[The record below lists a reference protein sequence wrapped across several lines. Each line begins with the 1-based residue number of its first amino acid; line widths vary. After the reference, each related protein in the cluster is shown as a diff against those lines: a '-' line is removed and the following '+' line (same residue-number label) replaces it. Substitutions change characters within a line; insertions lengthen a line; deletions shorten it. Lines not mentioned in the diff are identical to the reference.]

1 MDTRASA
8 TVSPVADPQVRAILH
23 KLLDARAGTATAAE
37 MLDVVFDGRG
47 HDSPFGRSFLAALLS
62 DDPRF
67 REDDGLWHLVEEHV
81 LDADLST
88 APFVV
93 VDLET
98 TGHRP
103 DDGGVTEIGAIRLE
117 GLREVA
123 RFETLVHP
131 GRSIPSFVTKLTGIS
146 DAMVANSPPLA
157 DVIGGFAEFADGAV
171 LVAHNA
177 AFDARLLDHA
187 CRRWLGRP
195 LGLPTLCTVKL
206 AQRLMPEQRRTSL
219 EALSEHFG
227 LADGKRHRA
236 MADAERTVDLLE
248 RFVPMLR
255 ERGATRVQHLIEAQ
269 EDPVTPRRLEIRV
282 RQADLEDLP
291 DAPGVYRLV
300 GREEES
306 LFVGRAA
313 NLRER
318 VLQYFLD
325 VDHMSERQLGMVAK
339 TYEVAFTRCGSPL
352 EAALLEAAEVH
363 RLEPVYNR
371 GDRHLPRSSF
381 VKVTVRSPLA
391 RVFVAG
397 RVSADG
403 ALYIGPLRGRA
414 FADDAAELVAAAFR
428 LRTCP
433 GALRPDPGYQ
443 PCPLGP
449 SGRCSS
455 PCNASVAVPEYAT
468 QIEALDRCLRS
479 RFGPR
484 ELMAAAG
491 VVSGAADYGRLQ
503 AAARRLERL
512 ASRSHWLVNAL
523 HYLAVAPSADGRG
536 LFVAA
541 VVAGRCIGTWT
552 VPDDASVEVVLF
564 DVRRMWDG
572 QQPPR
577 DELPTA
583 DASTIL
589 AVWLQEADPAG
600 SESLIA
606 LEEGDEASL
615 EAARNRLVAML
626 HDRQGQSP
634 TPTTGGRGVAR

>member
-1 MDTRASA
+1 MRA
-8 TVSPVADPQVRAILH
+8 TLHQLLVARGGA
-23 KLLDARAGTATAAE
+23 ATAAE
-37 MLDVVFDGRG
+37 MLDLVFDGRG
-47 HDSPFGRSFLAALLS
+47 HDSLFGRNFLAALLA

-67 REDDGLWHLVEEHV
+67 REDDGLWRLVEEHV
-81 LDADLST
+81 LDADLAT

-93 VDLET
+93 VDLES

-117 GLREVA
+117 GLREVG

-146 DAMVANSPPLA
+146 DAMVAGAPPLG
-157 DVIGGFAEFADGAV
+157 DVIGRFAEFASGAV

-177 AFDARLLDHA
+177 SFDARLLDHA
-187 CRRWLGRP
+187 SRRWLGRP

-236 MADAERTVDLLE
+236 MADAERTVDLLA

-255 ERGATRVQHLIEAQ
+255 ERGATRVHHLIEAQ
-269 EDPVTPRRLEIRV
+269 EDPVAPRRLEVRV
-282 RQADLEDLP
+282 RQADLEELP
-291 DAPGVYRLV
+291 EGPGVYRLI
-300 GREEES
+300 GREEEP
-306 LFVGRAA
+306 LFVGRAT

-325 VDHMSERQLGMVAK
+325 VDHMSDRQLGMVAK

-352 EAALLEAAEVH
+352 EAALLEAADVH
-363 RLEPVYNR
+363 RLEPLYNR

-381 VKVTVRSPLA
+381 VKVTVRSPFA

-433 GALRPDPGYQ
+433 GPMRPDPGYQ

-449 SGRCSS
+449 AGRCSS
-455 PCNASVAVPEYAT
+455 PCNAMVTAAAYSE

-491 VVSGAADYGRLQ
+491 VVSGNPEYGRLQ

-512 ASRSHWLVNAL
+512 AQRSHWLVNAL
-523 HYLAVAPSADGRG
+523 HYLAVAPGPDRG
-536 LFVAA
+536 PGGSLFVAA
-541 VVAGRCIGTWT
+541 VAAGRCIGTWN
-552 VPDDASVEVVLF
+552 VGDEVAIDSVLA
-564 DVRRMWDG
+564 DVRRIWQG
-572 QQPPR
+572 QSPPR

-589 AVWLQEADPAG
+589 AVWLQENDPAG
-600 SESLIA
+600 GEFLIP
-606 LEEGDEASL
+606 LEEKDDASL
-615 EAARNRLVAML
+615 RAARDRLVARL
-626 HDRQGQSP
+626 AEQHEAAPEQAS
-634 TPTTGGRGVAR
+634 TPGRVR

>member
-1 MDTRASA
+1 MRA
-8 TVSPVADPQVRAILH
+8 TLH
-23 KLLDARAGTATAAE
+23 RLLGSHGGIATAAE
-37 MLDVVFDGRG
+37 MLDIVFVGRG
-47 HDSPFGRSFLAALLS
+47 RDTPFGRSFLASLLA

-67 REDDGLWHLVEEHV
+67 READGIWQLVEEHV
-81 LDADLST
+81 LDALLAE

-117 GLREVA
+117 GLREVG

-131 GRSIPSFVTKLTGIS
+131 GRPIPGFVTKLTGIS
-146 DAMVANSPPLA
+146 DAMVANAPPLK
-157 DVIGGFAEFADGAV
+157 DVIGKFAEFAEGAV

-177 AFDARLLDHA
+177 AFDARLLDYA
-187 CRRWLGRP
+187 CRRWLGHP
-195 LGLPTLCTVKL
+195 LGLPALCTVKL

-227 LADGKRHRA
+227 FASGTRHRA
-236 MADAERTVDLLE
+236 MADAERTVDLLA
-248 RFVPMLR
+248 RFVPILQ
-255 ERGATRVQHLIEAQ
+255 ERGATTVHHLMEAQ
-269 EDPVTPRRLEIRV
+269 EDPVAPRRLEIRV

-291 DAPGVYRLV
+291 EAPGVYRLV
-300 GREEES
+300 GRDEEP
-306 LFVGRAA
+306 LFVGRAN

-325 VDHMSERQLGMVAK
+325 VDHMSDRQLGMVAK
-339 TYEVAFTRCGSPL
+339 TWEVSFTRCGSQL

-363 RLEPVYNR
+363 RLEPAYNR

-381 VKVTVRSPLA
+381 VKVTVRSPFPRA
-391 RVFVAG
+391 FVAG
-397 RVSADG
+397 RVAADG
-403 ALYIGPLRGRA
+403 ALYVGPLRGRA

-433 GALRPDPGYQ
+433 GVMRPDPSYQ
-443 PCPLGP
+443 PCALGP

-455 PCNASVAVPEYAT
+455 PCNARVTADEYAT
-468 QIEALDRCLRS
+468 QVEALDRCLRS

-491 VVSGAADYGRLQ
+491 VVAGANDYGRFQ

-512 ASRSHWLVNAL
+512 AQRSHWLVNAL
-523 HYLAVAPSADGRG
+523 HYFAVAPASPAADAG

-541 VVAGRCIGTWT
+541 VAGGRCIGTWT
-552 VPDDASVEVVLF
+552 VRSRQAVENIIAA
-564 DVRRMWDG
+564 VRGVWAG
-572 QQPPR
+572 QIPPR
-577 DELPTA
+577 DELPIA

-600 SESLIA
+600 GEFLIP
-606 LEEGDEASL
+606 LEEGDQASL
-615 EAARNRLVAML
+615 AAGRDRLIARL
-626 HDRQGQSP
+626 DELAGERRQQGATVHPISKAK
-634 TPTTGGRGVAR
+634 GLSR

>member
-1 MDTRASA
+1 
-8 TVSPVADPQVRAILH
+8 
-23 KLLDARAGTATAAE
+23 

-47 HDSPFGRSFLAALLS
+47 RDSAFGRHFLAALLA

-67 REDDGLWHLVEEHV
+67 QEDDGLWRLVEEHV
-81 LDADLST
+81 LDAALAS

-117 GLREVA
+117 GLREVG

-131 GRSIPSFVTKLTGIS
+131 GRPIPSFVTKLTGIS
-146 DAMVANSPPLA
+146 DAMVAGAPPLS
-157 DVIGGFAEFADGAV
+157 DVIGRFADFADGAV

-177 AFDARLLDHA
+177 AFDARLLDRA
-187 CRRWLGRP
+187 CRKWLSRP
-195 LGLPTLCTVKL
+195 LGLPAVCTVKL
-206 AQRLMPEQRRTSL
+206 AQRLMPEQKRTSL

-227 LADGKRHRA
+227 FASGTRHRA
-236 MADAERTVDLLE
+236 MADAERTVDLLA
-248 RFVPMLR
+248 RFVPMLQ
-255 ERGATRVQHLIEAQ
+255 ERGASRVQHLIEAQ

-291 DAPGVYRLV
+291 EAPGVYRLV
-300 GREEES
+300 GREEEP
-306 LFVGRAA
+306 LLVGRAA

-325 VDHMSERQLGMVAK
+325 IDHMSDRQLGMVAK
-339 TYEVAFTRCGSPL
+339 TWEVSFTRCGSAL

-363 RLEPVYNR
+363 RLEPAYNR

-381 VKVTVRSPLA
+381 VKVTVRSPFA

-397 RVSADG
+397 RVANDG
-403 ALYIGPLRGRA
+403 ALYVGPLRGRA

-433 GALRPDPGYQ
+433 GPLRPDPAFQ

-455 PCNASVAVPEYAT
+455 PCNASVAVAQYNE
-468 QIEALDRCLRS
+468 QIRALDRCLRS

-491 VVSGAADYGRLQ
+491 VVSGTPDYGRFQ

-512 ASRSHWLVNAL
+512 AQRSHWLVNAL
-523 HYLAVAPSADGRG
+523 HYLAVAPGADGG

-541 VVAGRCIGTWT
+541 VIAGRCVGMWN
-552 VPDDASVEVVLF
+552 VSSEAAVDVLVG
-564 DVRRMWDG
+564 DVRRFWAG
-572 QQPPR
+572 QMPAR
-577 DELPTA
+577 DELPAA

-589 AVWLQEADPAG
+589 AVWLQEADPGG
-600 SESLIA
+600 SETLIP

-615 EAARNRLVAML
+615 GAGRDRLLARLDDPGAVASTS
-626 HDRQGQSP
+626 RPAPVPS
-634 TPTTGGRGVAR
+634 R

>member
-1 MDTRASA
+1 MRMS
-8 TVSPVADPQVRAILH
+8 LH
-23 KLLDARAGTATAAE
+23 QLLQARGGTATAAE

-47 HDSPFGRSFLAALLS
+47 GDTPFGRSFLGAMLA

-81 LDADLST
+81 LDADLAG

-117 GLREVA
+117 GLREVG

-146 DAMVANSPPLA
+146 DAMVAGAPPLA
-157 DVIGGFAEFADGAV
+157 DVIGQFAEFASGAV

-195 LGLPTLCTVKL
+195 LGLPALCTVKL
-206 AQRLMPEQRRTSL
+206 AQRLLPEQRRTSL

-227 LADGKRHRA
+227 LSDGKRHRA
-236 MADAERTVDLLE
+236 MADAERTVDLLA
-248 RFVPMLR
+248 RFVPMLQ
-255 ERGATRVQHLIEAQ
+255 ERGATRVHHLIEAQ
-269 EDPVTPRRLEIRV
+269 EDPVSPRRLEIRV
-282 RQADLEDLP
+282 RQSDLEDLP
-291 DAPGVYRLV
+291 DAPGVYRLI
-300 GREEES
+300 GREEEP

-313 NLRER
+313 NLRQR
-318 VLQYFLD
+318 VCQYFLD
-325 VDHMSERQLGMVAK
+325 VDHMSDRQLGMVSK
-339 TYEVAFTRCGSPL
+339 TYEVAFTRCGSAL

-403 ALYIGPLRGRA
+403 ALYVGPLRGRA
-414 FADDAAELVAAAFR
+414 FADDAAELMGAAFR

-433 GALRPDPGYQ
+433 GHLRPDPHYQ
-443 PCPLGP
+443 PCELGV

-455 PCNASVAVPEYAT
+455 PCNASVSAAGYAT

-491 VVSGAADYGRLQ
+491 VAPGAPDYGRLQ

-523 HYLAVAPSADGRG
+523 HYLAVAPAADATS

-541 VVAGRCIGTWT
+541 VVAGRCVGTWT
-552 VPDDASVEVVLF
+552 IADDTAAEAVLAE
-564 DVRRMWDG
+564 VRRFWNG
-572 QQPPR
+572 HSPPR

-600 SESLIA
+600 IETLIP
-606 LEEGDEASL
+606 LEEGDEATLS
-615 EAARNRLVAML
+615 AARDRLVAAL
-626 HDRQGQSP
+626 QER
-634 TPTTGGRGVAR
+634 GGRR

>member
-1 MDTRASA
+1 MRST
-8 TVSPVADPQVRAILH
+8 LH
-23 KLLDARAGTATAAE
+23 KLLTDRGGSASAGE
-37 MLDVVFDGRG
+37 LLDVVFDGRG
-47 HDSPFGRSFLAALLS
+47 SDSAFGRHFLSALLA

-67 REDDGLWHLVEEHV
+67 RESEGVWHLVEEHV
-81 LDADLST
+81 LDAALAG

-117 GLREVA
+117 GLREVG

-157 DVIGGFAEFADGAV
+157 DVIGGFADFADGAV

-177 AFDARLLDHA
+177 SFDARLLDHA
-187 CRRWLGRP
+187 CRRFLGRP

-227 LADGKRHRA
+227 FASGKRHRA
-236 MADAERTVDLLE
+236 MADAERTVDLLA
-248 RFVPMLR
+248 RFVPMLQ

-282 RQADLEDLP
+282 RQSDLEDLP
-291 DAPGVYRLV
+291 EGPGVYRLI
-300 GREEES
+300 GREEEP
-306 LFVGRAA
+306 LFVGRAS
-313 NLRER
+313 NLRQR

-325 VDHMSERQLGMVAK
+325 ADHMSDRQLGMVAK
-339 TYEVAFTRCGSPL
+339 TWEVSFTACGSPL

-363 RLEPVYNR
+363 HLEPVYNR
-371 GDRHLPRSSF
+371 GDRHLPKSSF
-381 VKVTVRSPLA
+381 VKVTVRSPFA

-414 FADDAAELVAAAFR
+414 FADDAAELVAAAFQ

-433 GALRPDPGYQ
+433 GHMRPDPGYQ
-443 PCPLGP
+443 PCELGP

-455 PCNASVAVPEYAT
+455 PCNASINASEYAV
-468 QIEALDRCLRS
+468 QIDSLDRCLRS

-491 VVSGAADYGRLQ
+491 VVAGAADYGRFQ

-512 ASRSHWLVNAL
+512 AQRSHWLVNGL
-523 HYLAVAPSADGRG
+523 HYLAIAPSAPKGEEAG

-552 VPDDASVEVVLF
+552 VAGEAGVDVVLAA
-564 DVRRMWDG
+564 VRGIWEG
-572 QQPPR
+572 QTPAR

-600 SESLIA
+600 IESLVP
-606 LEEGDEASL
+606 LEEGDDASL
-615 EAARNRLVAML
+615 AAARERLLARL
-626 HDRQGQSP
+626 DEQRAAGTHAARQGP
-634 TPTTGGRGVAR
+634 RR

>member
-1 MDTRASA
+1 
-8 TVSPVADPQVRAILH
+8 
-23 KLLDARAGTATAAE
+23 
-37 MLDVVFDGRG
+37 MLDLVFDGRG
-47 HDSPFGRSFLAALLS
+47 HDSTFGRSFLAALLA

-67 REDDGLWHLVEEHV
+67 REDEGLWHLVEEHV
-81 LDADLST
+81 LDAELLS

-117 GLREVA
+117 GLREVG

-146 DAMVANSPPLA
+146 DAMVAGSPPLS

-187 CRRWLGRP
+187 CRRWIGRP
-195 LGLPTLCTVKL
+195 LGMPTLCTVKL

-219 EALSEHFG
+219 EALSAHFG

-236 MADAERTVDLLE
+236 MADAERTVDLLS
-248 RFVPMLR
+248 RFVPMLQ
-255 ERGATRVQHLIEAQ
+255 ERGATRVHQLIEAQ

-282 RQADLEDLP
+282 RQADLEDLA
-291 DAPGVYRLV
+291 DAPGVYRLI
-300 GREEES
+300 GREEEP
-306 LFVGRAA
+306 LFVGRAN

-325 VDHMSERQLGMVAK
+325 VDHMSDRQLGMVAK
-339 TYEVAFTRCGSPL
+339 TYEVSFTRCGSPL
-352 EAALLEAAEVH
+352 EAALLEASEVH
-363 RLEPVYNR
+363 RLEPAYNR

-414 FADDAAELVAAAFR
+414 FADDAAELVAAAFG

-433 GALRPDPGYQ
+433 GTLRPDPAYV
-443 PCPLGP
+443 PCELAAA
-449 SGRCSS
+449 GRCSS
-455 PCNASVAVPEYAT
+455 PCNAAISAAEYAT
-468 QIEALDRCLRS
+468 HIEALDRCLRS

-512 ASRSHWLVNAL
+512 AQRSHWLVNAL
-523 HYLAVAPSADGRG
+523 HYLAVAPGADGNA

-552 VPDDASVEVVLF
+552 VSDEDGIADVFV
-564 DVRRMWDG
+564 DVRRMWSG
-572 QQPPR
+572 QSPPR

-589 AVWLQEADPAG
+589 AVWLQENDPAG
-600 SESLIA
+600 IESLIP
-606 LEEGDEASL
+606 LDEGDEVSL
-615 EAARNRLVAML
+615 EAGRERLIASLDEQRKRKV
-626 HDRQGQSP
+626 
-634 TPTTGGRGVAR
+634 TPSSIRGVAR

>member
-1 MDTRASA
+1 MT
-8 TVSPVADPQVRAILH
+8 
-23 KLLDARAGTATAAE
+23 ARGGTTTAGE

-47 HDSPFGRSFLAALLS
+47 SDSPFGRQFLSALLA

-67 REDDGLWHLVEEHV
+67 REEGGLWHLVEEHV
-81 LDADLST
+81 LDAILTS

-98 TGHRP
+98 TGHRA

-117 GLREVA
+117 GLREIG
-123 RFETLVHP
+123 RFETLVNP

-146 DAMVANSPPLA
+146 DSMVAGAPPLA
-157 DVIGGFAEFADGAV
+157 EVIGAFADFAEGAV

-187 CRRWLGRP
+187 CRRWLARP

-227 LADGKRHRA
+227 FANGRRHRA
-236 MADAERTVDLLE
+236 MADAERTVDLLA
-248 RFVPMLR
+248 RFVPMLQ
-255 ERGATRVQHLIEAQ
+255 ERGATRVQHLVQAQ
-269 EDPVTPRRLEIRV
+269 EDPVAPRRLEIRV

-291 DAPGVYRLV
+291 AAPGVYRLI
-300 GREEES
+300 GREEEP
-306 LFVGRAA
+306 LFVGRAT

-325 VDHMSERQLGMVAK
+325 IDHMSDRQLGMVAK
-339 TYEVAFTRCGSPL
+339 TWEVSFTECGSPL

-363 RLEPVYNR
+363 RLEPAYNR
-371 GDRHLPRSSF
+371 GDRHLPKSSF
-381 VKVTVRSPLA
+381 VKVTVRSPFA

-403 ALYIGPLRGRA
+403 ALYVGPLRGRA

-433 GALRPDPGYQ
+433 GPMRPDPTYQ

-449 SGRCSS
+449 AGRCSS
-455 PCNASVAVPEYAT
+455 PCNAAVTAAEYSE
-468 QIEALDRCLRS
+468 QIDALDRCLRS

-491 VVSGAADYGRLQ
+491 VVPGATDYGRLQ
-503 AAARRLERL
+503 GAARRLERL
-512 ASRSHWLVNAL
+512 AQRSHWLVNAL
-523 HYLAVAPSADGRG
+523 HYLAVAPSADGG

-552 VPDDASVEVVLF
+552 AADEATIDSLIEN
-564 DVRRMWDG
+564 VRGIWNG
-572 QQPPR
+572 QSPPR

-600 SESLIA
+600 SETLIA

-615 EAARNRLVAML
+615 RAGRERLVARL
-626 HDRQGQSP
+626 EDYRRHAP
-634 TPTTGGRGVAR
+634 PA

>member
-1 MDTRASA
+1 MRTNLFQFLTAHSGRAA
-8 TVSPVADPQVRAILH
+8 VHQ
-23 KLLDARAGTATAAE
+23 LLD
-37 MLDVVFDGRG
+37 LVFDGHG
-47 HDSPFGRSFLAALLS
+47 NDSDFGRHFLRTLLA

-67 REDDGLWHLVEEHV
+67 REEDGFWGLVEEHV
-81 LDADLST
+81 LDADLAH

-117 GLREVA
+117 GLREVG
-123 RFETLVHP
+123 RFETLVNP
-131 GRSIPSFVTKLTGIS
+131 GRPIPSFVTKLTGIS
-146 DAMVANSPPLA
+146 DSMVANAPPLA
-157 DVIGGFAEFADGAV
+157 EVIEGFAKFAEGSV

-195 LGLPTLCTVKL
+195 LGLPPLCTVKL
-206 AQRLMPEQRRTSL
+206 AQRLLPEQRRTSL

-236 MADAERTVDLLE
+236 MADAERTVDLLA
-248 RFVPMLR
+248 RFVPMLQ
-255 ERGATRVQHLIEAQ
+255 ERGAVRVQDLIEAQ

-282 RQADLEDLP
+282 RQSDLEDLP
-291 DAPGVYRLV
+291 SAPGVYRLI
-300 GREEES
+300 GREEEP
-306 LFVGRAA
+306 LFVGRA
-313 NLRER
+313 NDLRDR
-318 VLQYFLD
+318 VLQYFL
-325 VDHMSERQLGMVAK
+325 VPDHMSDRQIGLVAK
-339 TYEVAFTRCGSPL
+339 TWEVAFKRCGSPL
-352 EAALLEAAEVH
+352 EAALLEAEEIH
-363 RLEPVYNR
+363 RLEPFYNR
-371 GDRHLPRSSF
+371 GDRHLPKSSF
-381 VKVTVRSPLA
+381 VKVTVRAPFA

-397 RVSADG
+397 RVATDG

-433 GALRPDPGYQ
+433 GPMRPDPDYE
-443 PCPLGP
+443 PCALGP
-449 SGRCSS
+449 NGRCSS
-455 PCNASVAVPEYAT
+455 PCNAKATAAEYAL

-491 VVSGAADYGRLQ
+491 VVSGMPEYGRFQ

-512 ASRSHWLVNAL
+512 ASRSHWLVNGL
-523 HYLAVAPSADGRG
+523 HYFAVAPGAESGIF
-536 LFVAA
+536 LAA
-541 VVAGRCIGTWT
+541 VVSGRCIGTWT
-552 VPDDASVEVVLF
+552 VTDAAGIDRVID
-564 DVRRMWDG
+564 DVRRAWSG
-572 QQPPR
+572 QLPPR

-589 AVWLQEADPAG
+589 AVWLQETEPAAG
-600 SESLIA
+600 ETLVS

-615 EAARNRLVAML
+615 ASARERLLARLQEDQAARPAAAAAV
-626 HDRQGQSP
+626 
-634 TPTTGGRGVAR
+634 TPPDQDQPQ

>member
-1 MDTRASA
+1 
-8 TVSPVADPQVRAILH
+8 
-23 KLLDARAGTATAAE
+23 

-47 HDSPFGRSFLAALLS
+47 RDSEFGRQFLVSLLA

-67 REDDGLWHLVEEHV
+67 REEDGQWRLVEEHV
-81 LDADLST
+81 LDALLGN

-98 TGHRP
+98 TGHRA

-117 GLREVA
+117 GLREVG
-123 RFETLVHP
+123 RFQTLVNP

-146 DAMVANSPPLA
+146 DSMVANSPPLSE
-157 DVIGGFAEFADGAV
+157 VIGGFAEFAEGAV

-177 AFDARLLDHA
+177 AFDAKLLDHA
-187 CRRWLGRP
+187 CRRWVGRP

-206 AQRLMPEQRRTSL
+206 AQRLLPDQRRTSL
-219 EALSEHFG
+219 EALTEHFG
-227 LADGKRHRA
+227 LANGGRHRA

-248 RFVPMLR
+248 RFVPMLQ

-269 EDPVTPRRLEIRV
+269 EDPVSPRRLEIRV

-291 DAPGVYRLV
+291 EAPGVYRLI
-300 GREEES
+300 GREEEP
-306 LFVGRAA
+306 LFVGRAT
-313 NLRER
+313 NLRAR

-325 VDHMSERQLGMVAK
+325 VDHMSDRQLGMVSK
-339 TYEVAFTRCGSPL
+339 TYEVAFTHCGSPL
-352 EAALLEAAEVH
+352 EAALLEASDVH
-363 RLEPVYNR
+363 RLEPSYNR
-371 GDRHLPRSSF
+371 GDRHLPKSSF
-381 VKVTVRSPLA
+381 VKVTVRSPFA
-391 RVFVAG
+391 RVFVSS

-433 GALRPDPGYQ
+433 GAMRPDPEYQ
-443 PCPLGP
+443 PCELGP
-449 SGRCSS
+449 AGRCSS
-455 PCNASVAVPEYAT
+455 PCNAAVTAAEYGA

-491 VVSGAADYGRLQ
+491 VVSGSSDYGRLQ
-503 AAARRLERL
+503 GAARRLERL
-512 ASRSHWLVNAL
+512 AGRSHWLVNAL
-523 HYLAVAPSADGRG
+523 HYLAVAPSADKG

-541 VVAGRCIGTWT
+541 VVAGRCIGSWT
-552 VPDDASVEVVLF
+552 VADAAGIDTALAEVRSV
-564 DVRRMWDG
+564 WSG
-572 QQPPR
+572 SPPPR
-577 DELPTA
+577 DGLPAA

-589 AVWLQEADPAG
+589 ALWLQENDRPELEALV
-600 SESLIA
+600 S
-606 LEEGDEASL
+606 LEENDEGSL
-615 EAARNRLVAML
+615 VAARGRLLEQLATASV
-626 HDRQGQSP
+626 S
-634 TPTTGGRGVAR
+634 

>member
-1 MDTRASA
+1 M
-8 TVSPVADPQVRAILH
+8 RAILH
-23 KLLDARAGTATAAE
+23 RLLTTRGGTTTVAE
-37 MLDVVFDGRG
+37 MLDVVFDGKGR
-47 HDSPFGRSFLAALLS
+47 DTAFGRSFLAALLA

-67 REDDGLWHLVEEHV
+67 RESDGLWQLVEEHV
-81 LDADLST
+81 LDALLT
-88 APFVV
+88 HAPFVV

-103 DDGGVTEIGAIRLE
+103 EDGGVTEIGAIRLE
-117 GLREVA
+117 GLREVG

-146 DAMVANSPPLA
+146 DAMVAAAPPLR

-187 CRRWLGRP
+187 SRRWLGRP
-195 LGLPTLCTVKL
+195 LGLPALCTVKL

-227 LADGKRHRA
+227 FASGTRHRA
-236 MADAERTVDLLE
+236 MADAERTVDLLA
-248 RFVPMLR
+248 RFVPILQ

-269 EDPVTPRRLEIRV
+269 EDPTSPRRLEIRV
-282 RQADLEDLP
+282 RQDDLESLP
-291 DAPGVYRLV
+291 DAPGVYRFI
-300 GREEES
+300 GREEEP
-306 LFVGRAA
+306 LFVGRSN

-325 VDHMSERQLGMVAK
+325 IDHMSERQLGMVAR
-339 TYEVAFTRCGSPL
+339 TWEVSFTRCGSPL
-352 EAALLEAAEVH
+352 EAALLEAEEVH

-381 VKVTVRSPLA
+381 VKITARAPYA
-391 RVFVAG
+391 RVFVSG
-397 RVSADG
+397 RVAADG

-414 FADDAAELVAAAFR
+414 FADDAAELIAAAFR

-433 GALRPDPGYQ
+433 GPMRPDPDVQ
-443 PCPLGP
+443 PCALGP
-449 SGRCSS
+449 AGRCSA
-455 PCNASVAVPEYAT
+455 PCNASVTAAVYAA
-468 QIEALDRCLRS
+468 QMALLDRCLRN
-479 RFGPR
+479 RAGPR
-484 ELMAAAG
+484 DLMGAAG
-491 VVSGAADYGRLQ
+491 IVSGAGDYGRFQ

-512 ASRSHWLVNAL
+512 SQRSHWLVNAM
-523 HYLAVAPSADGRG
+523 HYVAVAPGAEGG

-541 VVAGRCIGTWT
+541 VVAGRCIGAWT
-552 VPDDASVEVVLF
+552 VTGEAGLEAMAAG
-564 DVRRMWDG
+564 VRGIWNG
-572 QQPPR
+572 ETPAR

-589 AVWLQEADPAG
+589 AVWLQEADPAAKAD
-600 SESLIA
+600 EFLIP
-606 LEEGDEASL
+606 LEEEDDDSL
-615 EAARNRLVAML
+615 RSACDQLRERLE
-626 HDRQGQSP
+626 RQPHQEHEP
-634 TPTTGGRGVAR
+634 APGGSSQ

>member
-1 MDTRASA
+1 MRT
-8 TVSPVADPQVRAILH
+8 TLH
-23 KLLDARAGTATAAE
+23 QFLDARRGTATAAE
-37 MLDVVFDGRG
+37 MLDLVFDGHG
-47 HDSPFGRSFLAALLS
+47 HDSPFGRSFLAALLA

-67 REDDGLWHLVEEHV
+67 REDGGLWHLVEEHV
-81 LDADLST
+81 LDAELAA

-117 GLREVA
+117 GLREVG

-131 GRSIPSFVTKLTGIS
+131 GRPIPSFVTKLTGIS
-146 DAMVANSPPLA
+146 DAMVANSPPLR
-157 DVIGGFAEFADGAV
+157 DVIGEFAKFAEGAV

-236 MADAERTVDLLE
+236 MADAERTVDLLA
-248 RFVPMLR
+248 RFVPMLQ
-255 ERGATRVQHLIEAQ
+255 ERGATRVQHLVEAQ
-269 EDPVTPRRLEIRV
+269 EDPVAPRRLEIRV
-282 RQADLEDLP
+282 RQSDLEDLP
-291 DAPGVYRLV
+291 DAPGVYRLI
-300 GREEES
+300 GREEEP

-318 VLQYFLD
+318 VMQYFLD
-325 VDHMSERQLGMVAK
+325 VDHMSDRQLGMIAK
-339 TYEVAFTRCGSPL
+339 TWEVSFTRCGSPL
-352 EAALLEAAEVH
+352 EAALLEAADVH
-363 RLEPVYNR
+363 RLEPAYNR

-381 VKVTVRSPLA
+381 VKVTVRSPFA

-397 RVSADG
+397 RVSSDG

-433 GALRPDPGYQ
+433 GPLRPDPAYQ

-449 SGRCSS
+449 AGRCSS
-455 PCNASVAVPEYAT
+455 PCNASVSAQDYLT

-484 ELMAAAG
+484 ELMTAAG
-491 VVSGAADYGRLQ
+491 VVSGQSEYGRLQ

-512 ASRSHWLVNAL
+512 AQRSHWLVNAL
-523 HYLAVAPSADGRG
+523 HYFAVAPSADSQS

-541 VVAGRCIGTWT
+541 VVGGRCIGTWT
-552 VPDDASVEVVLF
+552 VSDEETVHTICA
-564 DVRRMWDG
+564 DVRRIWEG

-577 DELPTA
+577 DGLPTA

-589 AVWLQEADPAG
+589 AVWLQENDPAG
-600 SESLIA
+600 IESLIP
-606 LEEGDEASL
+606 LEEADEASL
-615 EAARNRLVAML
+615 HAGCDRLLARLAEQKSRTP
-626 HDRQGQSP
+626 DP
-634 TPTTGGRGVAR
+634 TPASRGIAR

>member
-1 MDTRASA
+1 MRTTLHRLLSA
-8 TVSPVADPQVRAILH
+8 RG
-23 KLLDARAGTATAAE
+23 GTATAGE

-47 HDSPFGRSFLAALLS
+47 HDSPFGRRFLASLLA

-67 REDDGLWHLVEEHV
+67 REEDGLWHLVEEHV
-81 LDADLST
+81 LDALLAT

-117 GLREVA
+117 GLREVG

-131 GRSIPSFVTKLTGIS
+131 GRSIPGFVTKLTGIS
-146 DAMVANSPPLA
+146 DSMVAGAPPLGE
-157 DVIGGFAEFADGAV
+157 VIGGFAEFASGAV

-187 CRRWLGRP
+187 CRRHLGRP
-195 LGLPTLCTVKL
+195 MGLPTVCTVKL

-227 LADGKRHRA
+227 FASGKRHRA
-236 MADAERTVDLLE
+236 MADAERTVDLLA
-248 RFVPMLR
+248 RFVPMLQ
-255 ERGATRVQHLIEAQ
+255 ERGATRVQHLIDAQ
-269 EDPVTPRRLEIRV
+269 EDPVAPRRLEIRV
-282 RQADLEDLP
+282 RQADLEELP
-291 DAPGVYRLV
+291 DAPGVYYLI
-300 GREEES
+300 GREEEP
-306 LFVGRAA
+306 LFVGRAT

-325 VDHMSERQLGMVAK
+325 IDHMSDRQLGMVAK
-339 TYEVAFTRCGSPL
+339 TWEVAFTRCGSAL
-352 EAALLEAAEVH
+352 EAALREAADVH
-363 RLEPVYNR
+363 RLEPTYNR

-381 VKVTVRSPLA
+381 VKVTVRSPFA

-433 GALRPDPGYQ
+433 GALRPDPHYQ
-443 PCPLGP
+443 PCSLGP
-449 SGRCSS
+449 AGRCSS
-455 PCNASVAVPEYAT
+455 PCNASIAAADYAV
-468 QIEALDRCLRS
+468 QIDALDRCLRS

-484 ELMAAAG
+484 ELMTAAG
-491 VVSGAADYGRLQ
+491 VVSGTADYGRFQ

-512 ASRSHWLVNAL
+512 AQRSHWLVNAL
-523 HYLAVAPSADGRG
+523 HYLAVAPGADGG

-541 VVAGRCIGTWT
+541 VVAGRCIGTWAVT
-552 VPDDASVEVVLF
+552 DDAAVHTVTAA
-564 DVRRMWDG
+564 VRASWDG
-572 QQPPR
+572 QPPPR

-583 DASTIL
+583 DASGIL
-589 AVWLQEADPAG
+589 AVWLQEANPTG
-600 SESLIA
+600 VESLIP
-606 LEEGDEASL
+606 LEEGDDASL
-615 EAARNRLVAML
+615 LAARERLL
-626 HDRQGQSP
+626 SRLEEHRS
-634 TPTTGGRGVAR
+634 RR

>member
-1 MDTRASA
+1 
-8 TVSPVADPQVRAILH
+8 VRSTLY
-23 KLLDARAGTATAAE
+23 KLLSARGGTATAAE

-47 HDSPFGRSFLAALLS
+47 EDTPFGQQFLGALLS

-67 REDDGLWHLVEEHV
+67 RDDNGLWHLVEEHV
-81 LDADLST
+81 LDAALPH

-117 GLREVA
+117 GLREVG

-131 GRSIPSFVTKLTGIS
+131 GRPIPGFVSKLTGIS
-146 DAMVANSPPLA
+146 DAMVASAPPLRE
-157 DVIGGFAEFADGAV
+157 VIGRFVDFASGAV

-187 CRRWLGRP
+187 SRRWLARP

-227 LADGKRHRA
+227 FSAGTRHRA
-236 MADAERTVDLLE
+236 MADAERTVDLLA
-248 RFVPMLR
+248 RFVPMLQ

-269 EDPVTPRRLEIRV
+269 EDPATPRRMEIRV
-282 RQADLEDLP
+282 RQSDLEELP
-291 DAPGVYRLV
+291 EAPGVYRLI
-300 GREEES
+300 GREEEP
-306 LFVGRAA
+306 LFVGRAG

-318 VLQYFLD
+318 VLQYFLN
-325 VDHMSERQLGMVAK
+325 VDHLSDRQLGMIAK
-339 TYEVAFTRCGSPL
+339 TFEVTFTRCGSPL

-363 RLEPVYNR
+363 RLEPAYNR
-371 GDRHLPRSSF
+371 GDRHLPKSSF
-381 VKVTVRSPLA
+381 VKITVRSPFP

-397 RVSADG
+397 RVASDG

-433 GALRPDPGYQ
+433 GPMRPDPNYQ

-455 PCNASVAVPEYAT
+455 PCNASIAAAAYGVQV
-468 QIEALDRCLRS
+468 EALERCLRS

-484 ELMAAAG
+484 ELMANAG
-491 VVSGAADYGRLQ
+491 VASGASDYGRFQ
-503 AAARRLERL
+503 GAARRLERL
-512 ASRSHWLVNAL
+512 ASRSHWLVNEL
-523 HYLAVAPSADGRG
+523 HYLAVAPSADGG

-541 VVAGRCIGTWT
+541 VIGGRCTATWIIGDNAG
-552 VPDDASVEVVLF
+552 VDAIIEAL
-564 DVRRMWDG
+564 RAIWDG
-572 QQPPR
+572 QAPAR
-577 DELPTA
+577 DSLPIA

-589 AVWLQEADPAG
+589 AVWLQEADAAG
-600 SESLIA
+600 IETLIP
-606 LEEGDEASL
+606 LDEGERPSL
-615 EAARNRLVAML
+615 EAARERLLARL
-626 HDRQGQSP
+626 AELRSAAAANSSKP
-634 TPTTGGRGVAR
+634 TRGVVHALRR